1 MHIVIVG
8 GGRVGKEL
16 AANLHQKQHSVVV
29 VEKDPER
36 AKDLEKNLDIL
47 IINEDG
53 ANMATLEK
61 ARIRSADI
69 FIAVTQI
76 DELNLMACMMADR
89 AKVPTTIARV
99 RNPESHSN
107 IADTGFSKEE
117 VGVDYIINPERA
129 VALEISKMIH
139 YPDALEIEY
148 FAKGKVMMV
157 STTVS
162 EKAEIT
168 AYNLQEMPLPKGCII
183 VGIKRVDGRFI
194 VPSGKDT
201 VKAGDTVYLI
211 GNVKV
216 MRKASWL
223 LHHEETKVRKVVI
236 LGGGTIG
243 YTLASI
249 LENNSGQNFQI
260 KLIEKDEKRCGE
272 LKRSLAKTA
281 VLQGDSSEL
290 SYFNREEIAEADVL
304 VTATEDDRTNIIA
317 AVMGKNLGTR
327 IIISEVANNAYSYV
341 YETAGI
347 EKHVNPYLI
356 TAYQIL
362 RFTRKGDVISLSHL
376 KEEFAEVMEL
386 VIPESCR
393 VAGKN
398 VAEARFPKGML
409 IGTIVRDDDVI
420 VPHGDTIL
428 KPGDDLIIFTLTNIS
443 HKLDA
448 FFCKA

>member
-36 AKDLEKNLDIL
+36 AKELEKALDIL

-61 ARIRSADI
+61 AKIRSADI

-129 VALEISKMIH
+129 VAMEISKMIH
-139 YPDALEIEY
+139 FPDASEIEY
-148 FAKGKVMMV
+148 FAKGKVMLV

-168 AYNLQEMPLPKGCII
+168 TYNLKNMPLPKGCII
-183 VGIKRVDGRFI
+183 VGIKRAGGKFV
-194 VPSGKDT
+194 VPSGKDS
-201 VKAGDTVYLI
+201 VKPGDTVYLI
-211 GNVKV
+211 GNAKV
-216 MRKASWL
+216 MRKASWI
-223 LHHEETKVRKVVI
+223 LHHEETKVRKVLI

-249 LENNSGQNFQI
+249 LEDNSGQKFRI
-260 KLIEKDEKRCGE
+260 KLIEKDEKRCSE
-272 LKRSLAKTA
+272 LNRVLNRTA
-281 VLQGDSSEL
+281 VLQGDSSEM
-290 SYFNREEIAEADVL
+290 SFFNKEEIADADVL
-304 VTATEDDRTNIIA
+304 VAATEDDRTNIIA
-317 AVMGKNLGTR
+317 AVMGKSLGTR
-327 IIISEVANNAYSYV
+327 IIISQVTNNAYTYV
-341 YETAGI
+341 YDTAGI
-347 EKHVNPYLI
+347 DKYVNPYLI

-362 RFTRKGDVISLSHL
+362 RFTRKGDVLSLSHL
-376 KEEFAEVMEL
+376 KEEYAEVIEL
-386 VIPESCR
+386 VVPESCR
-393 VAGKN
+393 IAGKT
-398 VAEARFPKGML
+398 VADARFPKGML
-409 IGTIVRDDDVI
+409 IGTIVRDDQVI
-420 VPHGDTIL
+420 VPYGDTVIE
-428 KPGDDLIIFTLTNIS
+428 PGDDLIIFTLTNIS
-443 HKLDA
+443 QKVDTY
-448 FFCKA
+448 FCEM